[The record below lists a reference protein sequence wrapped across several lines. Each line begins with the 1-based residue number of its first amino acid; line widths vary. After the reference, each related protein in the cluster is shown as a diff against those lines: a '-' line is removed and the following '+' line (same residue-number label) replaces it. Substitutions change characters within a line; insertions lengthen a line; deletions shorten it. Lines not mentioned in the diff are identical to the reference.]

1 MSTIK
6 ICFVENTVENF
17 FKLPYLGIID
27 YADKMG
33 IKLAFL
39 PNSQRKMYD
48 FIVVGTHLKHLNEMI
63 PMSAIRNI
71 FIHKQVMS

>member
-39 PNSQRKMYD
+39 PNSQRKC
-48 FIVVGTHLKHLNEMI
+48 MI
-63 PMSAIRNI
+63 SLLWVLI
-71 FIHKQVMS
+71 